1 MAYAYY
7 QLGDESMVK
16 HHLQECEK
24 SKKGNMAG
32 PMNMF
37 AQQALASIQNKLD
50 LMKQDFRK
58 ARTYY
63 MQGLQA
69 QAMPFQLVDS
79 HYYLGLISFVEQD
92 MREAQI
98 HFQYV
103 QQHGNRMYFKEKA
116 DSFMETI
123 LALEKA
129 NEEAYDEQETL

>member
-1 MAYAYY
+1 
-7 QLGDESMVK
+7 
-16 HHLQECEK
+16 
-24 SKKGNMAG
+24 
-32 PMNMF
+32 
-37 AQQALASIQNKLD
+37 
-50 LMKQDFRK
+50 MKQDFRK

-123 LALEKA
+123 LALEKRMKKLIVNRKLCKKFLFFHLHTILSLHSLRE
-129 NEEAYDEQETL
+129 NEKMFR